1 MAHYHMRFIYAHV
14 WAAFLLCR
22 GKRSAAVIE
31 HHVTASYWAGM
42 LAWYYATGLVET

>member
-1 MAHYHMRFIYAHV
+1 MPMYGLHSFFAV
-14 WAAFLLCR
+14 E
-22 GKRSAAVIE
+22 KRSAAVIE